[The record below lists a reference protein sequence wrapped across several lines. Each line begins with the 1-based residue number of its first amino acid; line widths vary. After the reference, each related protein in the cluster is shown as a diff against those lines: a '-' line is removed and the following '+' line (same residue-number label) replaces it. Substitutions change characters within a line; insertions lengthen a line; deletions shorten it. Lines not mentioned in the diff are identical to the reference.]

1 MSGRRFVIGIDEA
14 GYGPNIGPL
23 VIGATVWSMP
33 ADCSTLDLWNRVEG
47 VVTNAPQRNDGRL
60 HVADSKEVY
69 SSQKGI
75 RSLERSVLS
84 LLRPLGENGEI
95 PGFADLLQLTHG
107 GLPETFARQPWYAE
121 ADFPLPLQ
129 AVKAETAFKMKEW
142 LTLCEKHDIRLERVG
157 VDIVCPERFNAQVA
171 QFGNKSTLLSRASF
185 LLIRNVW
192 PNVNRANIDSVEV
205 LADKHGGRNR
215 YQEFLGEYFPRY
227 RFELEKESNQESCYR
242 ADGASFSFATKSE
255 RFLPVALASMT
266 AKYTRE
272 LCLKLFNAW
281 WIERMPDLK
290 PTKGYPVDAKRFRN
304 DISPLLAESPELTAV
319 LWRNR

>member
-1 MSGRRFVIGIDEA
+1 MSGRRYVIGIDEA

-33 ADCSTLDLWNRVEG
+33 ADCATLNLWDRVEG
-47 VVTNAPQRNDGRL
+47 VVTNSPKRNDGRL

-95 PGFADLLQLTHG
+95 PGFADLLQLTYG
-107 GLPETFARQPWYAE
+107 GLPETFARQPWYAD

-129 AVKAETAFKMKEW
+129 AVKAETAYKMKEW
-142 LTLCEKHDIRLERVG
+142 HAVCERHGLCLERVAI
-157 VDIVCPERFNAQVA
+157 DLVCPERFNAQVK
-171 QFGNKSTLLSRASF
+171 QFGNKSTLLSRNSF
-185 LLIRNVW
+185 QLIQDIWPDADNV
-192 PNVNRANIDSVEV
+192 EL

-215 YQEFLGEYFPRY
+215 YLEFLAEYFPGYKFVQETESPQESRY
-227 RFELEKESNQESCYR
+227 RCEQT
-242 ADGASFSFATKSE
+242 SFAFATKSE

-266 AKYTRE
+266 AKYVRE

-281 WIERMPDLK
+281 WIDRMPELK

-304 DISPLLAESPELTAV
+304 DITPLLNESPELTSV
-319 LWRNR
+319 LWRER